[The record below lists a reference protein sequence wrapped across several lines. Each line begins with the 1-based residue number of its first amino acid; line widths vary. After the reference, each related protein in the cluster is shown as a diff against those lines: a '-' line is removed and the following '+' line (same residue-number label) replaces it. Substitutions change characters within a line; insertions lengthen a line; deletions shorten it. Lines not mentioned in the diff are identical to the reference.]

1 MLRIDAGGLTGKK
14 VKAPVRKE
22 WFGSPTAD
30 SASFQPH
37 PDFGFVCPH
46 CEQEFDAPDVR
57 LFASTEVVA
66 CPSCHKVLGTGKQLA

>member
-1 MLRIDAGGLTGKK
+1 MALRRTKNRAAG
-14 VKAPVRKE
+14 
-22 WFGSPTAD
+22 
-30 SASFQPH
+30 QPREEK
-37 PDFGFVCPH
+37 PPLVCPH